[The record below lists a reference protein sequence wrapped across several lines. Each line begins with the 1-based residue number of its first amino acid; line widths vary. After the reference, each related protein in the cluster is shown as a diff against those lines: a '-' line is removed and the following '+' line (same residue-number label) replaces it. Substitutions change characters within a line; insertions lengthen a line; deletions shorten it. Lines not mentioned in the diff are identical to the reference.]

1 MSKGHE
7 CVDDGERAGIYIVE
21 QFFCA
26 LEEYFGFLVY
36 CLIGL
41 FVFGDKRFESAL
53 VHCVAADIHDIY
65 LTCFVFVFGLTC
77 SIGC

>member
-41 FVFGDKRFESAL
+41 FVFGDKRFEPFLA
-53 VHCVAADIHDIY
+53 HCVTADIHNTY
-65 LTCFVFVFGLTC
+65 LTWFVFVLSC
-77 SIGC
+77 SIGR